1 MTITDLET
9 MPDVLGWRL
18 VSPPEQRIP
27 LSPRER
33 QIVDLVTGGR
43 THKEVAFELGVSDVT
58 VRVLYARAMKKL
70 GRSKRPGSREKSGLP
85 GRSDRAPRAGYRQQS
100 VR

>member
-9 MPDVLGWRL
+9 MHDVLGWRL
-18 VSPPEQRIP
+18 VAPPGQRIP

-43 THKEVAFELGVSDVT
+43 THKEVAFDLGVSDAT

-70 GRSKRPGSREKSGLP
+70 GRSKRP
-85 GRSDRAPRAGYRQQS
+85 PRAENRQAARRARYMQQS